1 MESKDLPPSIEDQS
15 TSQNTVRPTAGYSSS
30 LEYTTVQHK
39 KNLSYLLLLD
49 KTQKQ
54 LDKLSDKIVDFT
66 SELQDINQDI
76 DYNQNQYD
84 VLTKEH
90 NENYVL
96 YIKSSAYFHRQLSL
110 HNLLLEDFI
119 LSSPMQ
125 QEFAEMN
132 SLYADTLAYTN
143 VLSYIDYVRE
153 MHQEKINTLTENKSI
168 LEDQIFLYTQKYE
181 KLSIQGILN
190 SHLYMGQ
197 PVWLNDLVADKHIVD
212 DIQKIITMYKNPQ
225 PFVSAGLS
233 LPKSILLY
241 GQKDT
246 GKTFAA
252 KVVASELSRKMY
264 HIKTYDLFSENNID
278 PNAMVY
284 DLFSLIIN
292 EVQITKKP
300 CIIFLDELE
309 TIINSMWEYSSAN
322 QMIIANTLIKNIVNI
337 QKSDLDI
344 MILATVSKT
353 KNIED
358 TLLKYDVFPKQIHFS
373 SLDNN
378 NQQSLF
384 SKLFVDSAG
393 VVFSKSLDFAKL
405 THASSGFSPDYIK
418 KIATLAKEHAVY
430 QNIMTPSTTPFEI
443 TQELLMSIVER
454 IKIED
459 KLKTKRSWF
468 F

>member
-76 DYNQNQYD
+76 DYSQNQYD
-84 VLTKEH
+84 VLTKEY

-197 PVWLNDLVADKHIVD
+197 PV
-212 DIQKIITMYKNPQ
+212 
-225 PFVSAGLS
+225 
-233 LPKSILLY
+233 
-241 GQKDT
+241 
-246 GKTFAA
+246 
-252 KVVASELSRKMY
+252 
-264 HIKTYDLFSENNID
+264 
-278 PNAMVY
+278 
-284 DLFSLIIN
+284 
-292 EVQITKKP
+292 
-300 CIIFLDELE
+300 
-309 TIINSMWEYSSAN
+309 
-322 QMIIANTLIKNIVNI
+322 
-337 QKSDLDI
+337 
-344 MILATVSKT
+344 
-353 KNIED
+353 
-358 TLLKYDVFPKQIHFS
+358 
-373 SLDNN
+373 
-378 NQQSLF
+378 
-384 SKLFVDSAG
+384 
-393 VVFSKSLDFAKL
+393 
-405 THASSGFSPDYIK
+405 
-418 KIATLAKEHAVY
+418 
-430 QNIMTPSTTPFEI
+430 
-443 TQELLMSIVER
+443 
-454 IKIED
+454 
-459 KLKTKRSWF
+459 
-468 F
+468 